1 MEFEKICGSA
11 WGLVPFLQVDYSE
24 GVLAWMKGLVHPEVL
39 EESSVFSPGAEWR
52 RPSFRVWVGA

>member
-24 GVLAWMKGLVHPEVL
+24 GVLAWMEGLVHPEVL
-39 EESSVFSPGAEWR
+39 EESSVFSAPTQVLKVDTS
-52 RPSFRVWVGA
+52 SFRV